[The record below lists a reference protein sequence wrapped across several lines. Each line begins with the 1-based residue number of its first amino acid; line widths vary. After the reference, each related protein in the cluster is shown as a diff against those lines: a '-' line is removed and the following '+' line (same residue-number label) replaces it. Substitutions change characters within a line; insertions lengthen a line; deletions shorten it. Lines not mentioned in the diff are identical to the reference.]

1 MTEEHY
7 RYGNQKPSKPVMRNM
22 EQSGKKRFEPSGKT
36 HSAAVAEAH
45 LCLQGKVFN
54 MQHKRSNRA
63 RSLLFTVMLWL
74 CGVALLF
81 LIKVGIELF
90 EGPIAETWIDLA
102 LVLTAYLLF
111 FLLDPLQTWISHRL
125 RKRTRRNSRLH
136 RTS

>member
-1 MTEEHY
+1 MKY
-7 RYGNQKPSKPVMRNM
+7 M

-36 HSAAVAEAH
+36 DSTGVATAR
-45 LCLQGKVFN
+45 LRLQGKVFN
-54 MQHKRSNRA
+54 MQHKLSNRA
-63 RSLLFTVMLWL
+63 RPLFFTVLLWL

-125 RKRTRRNSRLH
+125 RKRARRNSRLQ
-136 RTS
+136 RTL